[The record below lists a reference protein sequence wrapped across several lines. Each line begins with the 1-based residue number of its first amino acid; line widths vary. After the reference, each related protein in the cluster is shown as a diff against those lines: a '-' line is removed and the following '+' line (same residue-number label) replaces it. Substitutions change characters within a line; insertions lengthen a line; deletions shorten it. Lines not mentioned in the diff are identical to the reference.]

1 MQRFSYKDQGTPIR
15 FHVYQENKRQ
25 WLVSGKLLFVGGL
38 STLLLGATTE
48 LITGQDAQAAVTS
61 QATQQPTSATP
72 ANSALQGQ
80 QVALKPTNE
89 AAAATDSITPAAAS
103 SGSSQAA
110 VQASSAVPPAANS
123 ARTNTISSAASSTA
137 PQTGATSTTP
147 DTVTSSSTASV
158 TSAPAA
164 QAASQASTSTA
175 AAPTAETSNIDY
187 QTDPN
192 DPSAVI
198 SGGTL
203 AYIAGYTPYTDA
215 GQGLALINAKDVTQ
229 GYWLPQPTDP
239 GQDTIIN
246 YRADQ
251 QNAVVRYVDDTT
263 QQTLASFSLSGGSDS
278 TNAYSTA
285 NTLVRYKIAGYT
297 VSDDQVPAT
306 GILFDHDDATDQ
318 LYTVHLAEKIVTIT
332 PENPGHPGQVVDSDN
347 PAGPTWPTGTA
358 ETDLSQAIT
367 ETIYFVNNE
376 GKSLATAQTQQ
387 VTFTRQAT
395 FNEVTGKIVYLDW
408 RATNGVT
415 SFATKVAPTISG
427 YTPSHSLVAAIT
439 DLTPA
444 SSDVVKTIV
453 YTKNTNKSPQAT
465 PVTPANSITPATST
479 TINPDVTN
487 NDKAVAISVKS
498 NNNKNLTD
506 SAPKQAALAAA
517 NLPQAAKTKVQR
529 STKPVALVNKT
540 RQMSWLLN
548 DTQQVY
554 NFIFG
559 NTAEKQETGTDYQ
572 APTTKKVQ
580 PTRPGKTQVTPA
592 KQHVAKKA
600 QPKKRPQSLR
610 ADFVKPEPTLIIQH
624 HPMPNDNADHSQ
636 LGLFFTS
643 IAGTINFGQRA
654 KTS

>member
-1 MQRFSYKDQGTPIR
+1 MQRFSYKDQGTLIR

-48 LITGQDAQAAVTS
+48 LITSQNVQAAVTS
-61 QATQQPTSATP
+61 QATQQPTSATA
-72 ANSALQGQ
+72 ANSGLQPQ
-80 QVALKPTNE
+80 QVALKPTTK
-89 AAAATDSITPAAAS
+89 AVTTDSATPAAAS
-103 SGSSQAA
+103 SEANQAA
-110 VQASSAVPPAANS
+110 VQASSAAFLPA
-123 ARTNTISSAASSTA
+123 SSAQTNPVAATSSVATSTA
-137 PQTGATSTTP
+137 PQTSATTTAP
-147 DTVTSSSTASV
+147 ATVASSSTASV

-164 QAASQASTSTA
+164 QAASQASSSTA
-175 AAPTAETSNIDY
+175 AAAPETSNIDY

-215 GQGLALINAKDVTQ
+215 GQALALINAKDVTQ

-251 QNAVVRYVDDTT
+251 QKAVVRYVDDTT

-278 TNAYSTA
+278 TTAYSTA

-332 PENPGHPGQVVDSDN
+332 PENPGHPGQVVDSTN

-358 ETDLSQAIT
+358 ETDLSRAIT

-376 GKSLATAQTQQ
+376 GKNLATAQSQQ

-408 RATNGVT
+408 RATNGVS
-415 SFATKVAPTISG
+415 SFDTKMAPTISG
-427 YTPSHSLVAAIT
+427 YTPSHSMVAAIT
-439 DLTPA
+439 DLTPC
-444 SSDVVKTIV
+444 
-453 YTKNTNKSPQAT
+453 
-465 PVTPANSITPATST
+465 
-479 TINPDVTN
+479 
-487 NDKAVAISVKS
+487 
-498 NNNKNLTD
+498 
-506 SAPKQAALAAA
+506 
-517 NLPQAAKTKVQR
+517 
-529 STKPVALVNKT
+529 
-540 RQMSWLLN
+540 
-548 DTQQVY
+548 
-554 NFIFG
+554 
-559 NTAEKQETGTDYQ
+559 
-572 APTTKKVQ
+572 
-580 PTRPGKTQVTPA
+580 
-592 KQHVAKKA
+592 
-600 QPKKRPQSLR
+600 
-610 ADFVKPEPTLIIQH
+610 
-624 HPMPNDNADHSQ
+624 
-636 LGLFFTS
+636 
-643 IAGTINFGQRA
+643 
-654 KTS
+654 